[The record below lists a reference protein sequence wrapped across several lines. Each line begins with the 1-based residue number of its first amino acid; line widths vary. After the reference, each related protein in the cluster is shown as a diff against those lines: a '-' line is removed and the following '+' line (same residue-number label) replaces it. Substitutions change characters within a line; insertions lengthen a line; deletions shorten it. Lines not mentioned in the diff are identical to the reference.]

1 MTTDPISDML
11 IQIKNATMVK
21 KPSVSI
27 PFSNVKMEIAKVL
40 LKEGYLK
47 SAVKK
52 GKKIKKVLACD
63 LVYGDGNESKIH
75 DVTRISKLSC
85 RVYIGVKELRPVR
98 QGTGLMVLSTPKGIM
113 TSQEAKEA
121 NVGGEVLFKIW

>member
-21 KPSVSI
+21 KPAVSI

-40 LKEGYLK
+40 QREGYLK

-52 GKKIKKVLACD
+52 GKKIKKVLTCD
-63 LVYGDGNESKIH
+63 LVYGENNESKIH
-75 DVTRISKLSC
+75 DVARISKLSC
-85 RVYIGVKELRPVR
+85 RVYIGVKDLRPVR
-98 QGTGLMVLSTPKGIM
+98 QDSGLMVLSTPKGIM
-113 TSQEAKEA
+113 TNKEAKEA

>member
-11 IQIKNATMVK
+11 IQLKNATLVR
-21 KPSVSI
+21 KPAVTI

-40 LKEGYLK
+40 LREGYLK

-52 GKKIKKVLACD
+52 GKKVKKVLACD
-63 LVYGDGNESKIH
+63 LVYGEDNEPKIH
-75 DVTRISKLSC
+75 DVTRVSKLSC
-85 RVYIGVKELRPVR
+85 RVYIGVKELKPVR